1 MEYEY
6 RYLFV
11 KRNLFVY
18 ILLYVIC
25 DVLPLGTSTGSA
37 KQAPMNL
44 LANRG
49 NLDSAVLRNSWFRQ
63 LFVRDTEKRG
73 VYEGPFVD
81 IFDELQARATKT
93 QISVL
98 SQALITFSCSR
109 LSLISKCK
117 MSHQPNPC
125 QEPE

>member
-81 IFDELQARATKT
+81 IFDELQARAT
-93 QISVL
+93 
-98 SQALITFSCSR
+98 IT
-109 LSLISKCK
+109 
-117 MSHQPNPC
+117 
-125 QEPE
+125 